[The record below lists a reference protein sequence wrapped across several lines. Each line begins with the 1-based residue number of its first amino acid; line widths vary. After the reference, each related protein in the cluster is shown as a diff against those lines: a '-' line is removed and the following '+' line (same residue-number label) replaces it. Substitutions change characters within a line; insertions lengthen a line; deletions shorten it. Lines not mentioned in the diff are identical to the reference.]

1 MKITSYTRCVETSK
15 IDATITALHSNI
27 INNIKTLYKHAKN
40 PIPFDK
46 LPLNFETKIT
56 PITYNRITYS
66 SSTNLI
72 LVTIICR
79 YRLDEVL

>member
-1 MKITSYTRCVETSK
+1 MKITSHTKYTKTHDIGYVIAE
-15 IDATITALHSNI
+15 LHSEI
-27 INNIKTLYKHAKN
+27 IEDIKYKHKVTGSTL
-40 PIPFDK
+40 PFDK

-56 PITYNRITYS
+56 PITYN
-66 SSTNLI
+66 SSTCSV